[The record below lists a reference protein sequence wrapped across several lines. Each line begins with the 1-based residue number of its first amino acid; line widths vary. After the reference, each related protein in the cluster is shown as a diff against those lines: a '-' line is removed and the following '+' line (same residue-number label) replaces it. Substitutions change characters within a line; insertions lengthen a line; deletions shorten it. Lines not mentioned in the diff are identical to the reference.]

1 MDACSAPGKDTV
13 MSDDERLE
21 EEVAAVG
28 GGTGG
33 ARAAEL
39 REVKK
44 EAVVEA
50 LAAGTSYS
58 EAGRAVKVTA
68 RTVQRWLDEDDGAM
82 LRRVAQR
89 RREMTS
95 EVTGRLTDASAR
107 AVTVLTE
114 ALDAEEDRHRLRAA
128 QLILSLTTRFR
139 TVEELETR
147 VVELVARLD
156 ALTKSTAP

>member
-1 MDACSAPGKDTV
+1 
-13 MSDDERLE
+13 MSEDVRLE

-33 ARAAEL
+33 ARAADL

-44 EAVVEA
+44 EAVIEA
-50 LAAGTSYS
+50 LAAGTSYG
-58 EAGRAVKVTA
+58 EAGRAVDVTA

-82 LRRVAQR
+82 VRRVAQR
-89 RREMTS
+89 RREMTGQ
-95 EVTGRLTDASAR
+95 VTGRLTDASAR

-114 ALDAEEDRHRLRAA
+114 SLAAEEDGHRLRAA

-147 VVELVARLD
+147 VLELEARLD
-156 ALTKSTAP
+156 ALTKPSAK